1 MHAKILILVVLLVLV
16 LAARVATCWLLIV
29 KFSDTTAKFENIYRL
44 ENALLE
50 RRVEF
55 KLLLKNITS
64 MARSDFDAQ
73 FQNKKL
79 LLAAEL
85 SHSYSQQ
92 FAGEGYRKLMR
103 QLISTNVCST
113 VLKLADPSRCELLG
127 NGSLTFGIVDGLINI
142 DSFMYQNGIK
152 LIEKQGAL
160 DILLNNSFRE
170 LEDSNYYIDLA
181 LDLLH
186 QEMIAT
192 QNSNILLLSSIA
204 IYYLCAVAAVLLGG
218 LLFGWRTVYNHVSE
232 ESSFANAFLLLLPY
246 SVLKEN
252 PYVKV
257 YIKNEFNVN
266 GLSRV

>member
-1 MHAKILILVVLLVLV
+1 
-16 LAARVATCWLLIV
+16 
-29 KFSDTTAKFENIYRL
+29 
-44 ENALLE
+44 
-50 RRVEF
+50 
-55 KLLLKNITS
+55 
-64 MARSDFDAQ
+64 
-73 FQNKKL
+73 
-79 LLAAEL
+79 
-85 SHSYSQQ
+85 
-92 FAGEGYRKLMR
+92 MR

-142 DSFMYQNGIK
+142 DSFMYQNGIN